1 MVSTHIPRS
10 FHISSCPI
18 SDAWGSVSHP
28 VGSFSIQGQKL
39 ALQGHFSIC
48 CTPMAQE
55 GMNIQPWDALSSST
69 KGHRR
74 TQDYRLRFL
83 SWLLEPGPVIPVLSP
98 VCPWDTVNI
107 YVGNHLCSTTKY
119 SMGWIPTALLGGD
132 VAAGQD
138 RVLLIITPISPG
150 AAKRHQCWY
159 SAVGTALLGPGTWVV
174 HSTASAI
181 VSFVSTTRGSQD
193 ESLLKVNLW
202 KQHRL
207 NPGSIKCQEPPALHC
222 ILLKVQPSIRFV
234 FSLQASL
241 GER

>member
-1 MVSTHIPRS
+1 
-10 FHISSCPI
+10 
-18 SDAWGSVSHP
+18 
-28 VGSFSIQGQKL
+28 
-39 ALQGHFSIC
+39 
-48 CTPMAQE
+48 
-55 GMNIQPWDALSSST
+55 MNIQPWDALSSSIE
-69 KGHRR
+69 GHRR
-74 TQDYRLRFL
+74 AQDYRLRFL

-98 VCPWDTVNI
+98 VCPWATVI
-107 YVGNHLCSTTKY
+107 QGSIWRKPTKH
-119 SMGWIPTALLGGD
+119 SMGWIPTALWGGG

-138 RVLLIITPISPG
+138 GVLLISTPISAG

-202 KQHRL
+202 KQHRH
-207 NPGSIKCQEPPALHC
+207 NPGSVKCQEPPALHC

>member
-10 FHISSCPI
+10 FHMSSCPI
-18 SDAWGSVSHP
+18 SDVWGSVSHP

-98 VCPWDTVNI
+98 VCPWATVIQEYICRKPPLWHNQIQHGVNTYSTVGRWCCSWARQSSANYHPNI
-107 YVGNHLCSTTKY
+107 TWGSKETSVLVFCSRH
-119 SMGWIPTALLGGD
+119 SSARAWHLGGSLHSLCHCVFCQHD
-132 VAAGQD
+132 PWQPGWKPAEGEPLKAAQ
-138 RVLLIITPISPG
+138 TQP
-150 AAKRHQCWY
+150 
-159 SAVGTALLGPGTWVV
+159 WVY
-174 HSTASAI
+174 
-181 VSFVSTTRGSQD
+181 
-193 ESLLKVNLW
+193 
-202 KQHRL
+202 
-207 NPGSIKCQEPPALHC
+207 
-222 ILLKVQPSIRFV
+222 
-234 FSLQASL
+234 
-241 GER
+241 